1 MGNDK
6 KLPPKLDFTPKAA
19 KDKWD
24 RVEIHPVVY
33 LPEHHDC
40 FEPCEDNDPDLYC
53 WSVYLHQIKGGIQC
67 IADLPTRELAE
78 QLAKLIKNA
87 SKSKVKK

>member
-1 MGNDK
+1 MANISVKIQIGFS
-6 KLPPKLDFTPKAA
+6 PESA

-24 RVEIHPVVY
+24 NIEIHDSY
-33 LPEHHDC
+33 EQCD
-40 FEPCEDNDPDLYC
+40 EDDPNIHC

>member
-1 MGNDK
+1 MGNDI

-24 RVEIHPVVY
+24 NVEVHPVVY
-33 LPEHHDC
+33 LPEHDC
-40 FEPCEDNDPDLYC
+40 FDQCDEDDPNLYC

-67 IADLPTRELAE
+67 IADLPTKELAE
-78 QLAKLIKNA
+78 QLAKLIKYA
-87 SKSKVKK
+87 AKSKVKK

>member
-1 MGNDK
+1 MANISVKIQIGFS
-6 KLPPKLDFTPKAA
+6 PESA

-24 RVEIHPVVY
+24 NIEIHPVIY
-33 LPEHHDC
+33 LPEHDSYEQC
-40 FEPCEDNDPDLYC
+40 DEDDPNIHC